1 MLRSIIVCLSLGL
14 IVTSNA
20 MAGGQGRGA
29 ARAPDHQAAFR
40 LNLDGMHA
48 RLGGVR
54 PTPQQIIADSRLL
67 SSGYRSLV
75 PFVRGYGPSDYA
87 LNRLVARRSL
97 EWLGRASVLYGR
109 DPLVAQA
116 FLSSYD
122 SIGGFYRDYGGFYQ
136 PGAFVAYA
144 GATRLAQRMVLNGYD
159 TDRYEREL
167 NRYALAY
174 GTIAAINGALITPW
188 NSYRDLPDVDSP
200 RPGPTVVLKQTELP
214 DVNVSQLNAEQ
225 KAAWTEARDR
235 FRNVAPRVYGARV
248 LLNELSGRLQGQGMS
263 LHPEDAANALKMQ
276 SFLEDAVEL
285 MREGRFDTAVEALTR
300 ADYVRVK
307 LRSVTGQ

>member
-14 IVTSNA
+14 LVTSDA
-20 MAGGQGRGA
+20 SAGGQGRGA
-29 ARAPDHQAAFR
+29 ARAPDSQAMLRRDIDNMTTR
-40 LNLDGMHA
+40 LS
-48 RLGGVR
+48 GVR
-54 PTPQQIIADSRLL
+54 PTSQQVIADAQLL
-67 SSGYRSLV
+67 ASGYRSLA
-75 PFVRGYGPSDYA
+75 PFVRGFGPADYA
-87 LNRLVARRSL
+87 VNRLVARRSL
-97 EWLGRASVLYGR
+97 EWLARASVLYGR

-122 SIGGFYRDYGGFYQ
+122 SIGGFYRDYGSFYR

-144 GATRLAQRMVLNGYD
+144 GATRLAQRMILNGYD

-174 GTIAAINGALITPW
+174 GTIAAFNGALITPW
-188 NSYRDLPDVDSP
+188 NTFRDLPDLDSP
-200 RPGPTVVLKQTELP
+200 KPESTIVLKQVELP
-214 DVNVSQLNAEQ
+214 EVNVAKLNPEQ

-235 FRNVAPRVYGARV
+235 FRSVAPRVYAARG
-248 LLNELSGRLQGQGMS
+248 LLNELSGRLQRQGLA

-276 SFLEDAVEL
+276 SFLEDAVDL

-307 LRSVTGQ
+307 LKSVTGQ